1 MVLNEDF
8 KPKTLKTLFYVNDK
22 IAELDKE
29 NVFVQDI
36 SYTQGSSGSPLFYKN
51 KIVGLYRGKKL
62 KKGKL
67 TPFFR
72 LIDLDTYQEIKSVV
86 SKL

>member
-1 MVLNEDF
+1 M
-8 KPKTLKTLFYVNDK
+8 DK
-22 IAELDKE
+22 K
-29 NVFVQDI
+29 NVFVQNID
-36 SYTQGSSGSPLFYKN
+36 YTQGSSGSPLFYKN
-51 KIVGLYRGKKL
+51 KIVGLYKGKKL
-62 KKGKL
+62 KNSKL

>member
-1 MVLNEDF
+1 M
-8 KPKTLKTLFYVNDK
+8 DK
-22 IAELDKE
+22 Q

-36 SYTQGSSGSPLFYKN
+36 SYTQGSLSSPLFYKN
-51 KIVGLYRGKKL
+51 KIVGLYRDKKL
-62 KKGKL
+62 KNGKL